1 MTTTKI
7 TMEFISY
14 KNDLHKLILER
25 TYCTCDDVKES
36 EIQLLLHKSH
46 MIRMIKLVH
55 KYHLEN

>member
-1 MTTTKI
+1 
-7 TMEFISY
+7 MEFISY
-14 KNDLHKLILER
+14 ENDLHKLILEG

-36 EIQLLLHKSH
+36 EIQLLLHESH